1 MEKNIFENQLNEFI
15 SLSANLRPEFQGYYR
30 FPCLDDDTSVTG
42 FDAHYIYHVAW
53 AVKKVFENK
62 PAHHID
68 ISSSLNFCTSI
79 CSVIPTTFIDYRP
92 ARLILDQLTC
102 KSGDITDD
110 SQWQENTYDSVSC
123 MHVVEHIGL
132 GRYGDKLD
140 INGDLT
146 AMSNLMKIVKPGGRL
161 LFVAP
166 TGIPEIYFNA
176 HRVYS
181 AQWIID
187 FFSSQFE
194 LNEFYYIF
202 SDINK
207 KPLLNC
213 DLTLTEYVN
222 YGCGC
227 YEFIKK

>member
-1 MEKNIFENQLNEFI
+1 MENNFYENQLEKFI
-15 SLSANLRPEFQGYYR
+15 NLSTSLRPEFNKYYR
-30 FPCLDDDTSVTG
+30 YPCLNDDSSLTN
-42 FDAHYIYHVAW
+42 FDSHYIYHVAW
-53 AVKKVFENK
+53 AIKKVLDSK
-62 PAHHID
+62 PEQHVD

-92 ARLILDQLTC
+92 ANLILNQLVC
-102 KSGDITDD
+102 KKGDITDTT
-110 SQWQENTYDSVSC
+110 QWEENSYDSVSC

-132 GRYGDKLD
+132 GRYGDILD
-140 INGDLT
+140 VNGDLS

-161 LFVAP
+161 LFVVP

-181 AQWIID
+181 AKWIID

-202 SDINK
+202 SDSTK
-207 KPLLNC
+207 SPLLNC
-213 DLTLTEYVN
+213 DISLTENVT

-227 YEFIKK
+227 YEFIKR